1 MYVRILIVVWA
12 FAGDLGRQLAPALIG
27 LAVLGCAAGAA
38 MIVWHPQSGGGRSKD
53 GEDMLHPLEIRVAV
67 AFAALFVALT
77 VATQLTAEHLG
88 SAWLLVLAVLVGFTD
103 TCRSSSASPAESAPA
118 FRPTSP
124 SSRSSSQSRATTW

>member
-67 AFAALFVALT
+67 AFAALFVVLT

-118 FRPTSP
+118 FRPGLP
-124 SSRSSSQSRATTW
+124 SLRS